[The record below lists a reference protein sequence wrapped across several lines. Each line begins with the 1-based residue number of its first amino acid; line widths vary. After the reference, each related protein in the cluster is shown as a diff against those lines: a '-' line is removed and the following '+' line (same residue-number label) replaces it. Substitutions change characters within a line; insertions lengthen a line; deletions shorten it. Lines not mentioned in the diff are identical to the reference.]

1 MEVSSGF
8 NLLSWRFLWD
18 TQVEMD
24 GASGHVNLCLGEV
37 SGLETEISE
46 IVSREESTKQRCD
59 WRGTR
64 ETWGDLIKGTWDLL
78 EGGRS
83 SLPQA
88 AKGLL

>member
-1 MEVSSGF
+1 M
-8 NLLSWRFLWD
+8 WD
-18 TQVEMD
+18 TQVEMN
-24 GASGHVNLCLGEV
+24 GASGHVSLCLGEI
-37 SGLETEISE
+37 SGLETEISG
-46 IVSREESTKQRCD
+46 IVSREEESAKQRCG
-59 WRGTR
+59 WRGRR

>member
-1 MEVSSGF
+1 MGHTSGDEWGIWACESVLRRDLWAEESSG
-8 NLLSWRFLWD
+8 
-18 TQVEMD
+18 
-24 GASGHVNLCLGEV
+24 
-37 SGLETEISE
+37 
-46 IVSREESTKQRCD
+46 IVSREEESAKQRCG
-59 WRGTR
+59 WRERR